1 LRYRLVPFGDHVYL
15 GNVEETAVDRLTGM
29 ETFVSVVDSG
39 SFSSAGRLLG
49 MGQPAVSKTIAQ
61 LEDRLG
67 VRLLLRSTR
76 GLTPTE
82 AGLAFYEHAKRAIS
96 EADEADGAAKGAASG
111 LAGRLRVS
119 AAVTFAR
126 IHIIPRLPAFL
137 DANPGLNMDVI
148 LDDGN
153 VDLLE
158 RGVDVALRMGSLID
172 SGMTARKIST
182 SRRRVMGTPA
192 YFEKAGT
199 PQTPAELSSHEA
211 VVYDQGGGGS
221 AWAFSRDAAE
231 TSVVVSGR
239 LRVTAAEGVR
249 AAILAHVGLAVA
261 SEWMFAPELA
271 NGEVVSVL
279 DDWSVPGIDL
289 WALFPT
295 GRMAS
300 AKARAF
306 VAFVEGTLSGSE
318 LHVY

>member
-1 LRYRLVPFGDHVYL
+1 
-15 GNVEETAVDRLTGM
+15 M
-29 ETFVSVVDSG
+29 ETFVSVVNSG
-39 SFSSAGRLLG
+39 SFSSAARLLG
-49 MGQPAVSKTIAQ
+49 LGQPAVSKTIAQ

-76 GLTPTE
+76 GLAPTE
-82 AGLAFYEHAKRAIS
+82 AGQAFFEHARRAIE
-96 EADEADGAAKGAASG
+96 EADEADVAAKGAASR

-126 IHIIPRLPAFL
+126 IHIVPRLPAFL
-137 DANPGLNMDVI
+137 DANPDLNMDII

-158 RGVDVALRMGSLID
+158 RGVDVALRMGSLND
-172 SGMTARKIST
+172 SAMTARKIST
-182 SRRRVMGTPA
+182 GRRRVVGTPA
-192 YFEKAGT
+192 YFAKAGA

-211 VVYDQGGGGS
+211 VIYDQGGGGS
-221 AWAFSRDAAE
+221 SWSFTRDAAE

-271 NGEVVSVL
+271 SGEVVGVL
-279 DDWSVPGIDL
+279 DDWDIPGIDL

-306 VAFVEGTLSGSE
+306 VAFVEETLAISKS
-318 LHVY
+318 YNA